1 MVNEKSCTGRNAMT
15 IHIQQLEAPL
25 NREFVD
31 ELINLWND
39 NTLETADCTLDD
51 QDREMI
57 HQQLKQY
64 VQSVY
69 GAVFAVVN
77 EKQKA
82 VGYGLASIKKDL
94 VSGCLCGQIDEV
106 YIAPGYRRN
115 KLGKLVADRMMD
127 WFERHQ
133 VSHVQVSVDID
144 NQSALHF
151 WEGIGFSSEFYLL
164 TH

>member
-1 MVNEKSCTGRNAMT
+1 MT

-25 NREFVD
+25 NREFVA

-57 HQQLKQY
+57 QQQLKQY
-64 VQSVY
+64 VQSAY
-69 GAVFAVVN
+69 GTVFAVVN

-94 VSGCLCGQIDEV
+94 VSNCLNGHIDEV

>member
-1 MVNEKSCTGRNAMT
+1 MT

>member
-1 MVNEKSCTGRNAMT
+1 MT

-25 NREFVD
+25 NPEFVD

>member
-1 MVNEKSCTGRNAMT
+1 MT
-15 IHIQQLEAPL
+15 IHIQQLDAPL
-25 NREFVD
+25 KPEFVA

-39 NTLETADCTLDD
+39 NALETADCTLDD
-51 QDREMI
+51 QDRQMI
-57 HQQLKQY
+57 QQQLKQY
-64 VQSVY
+64 VQSAY

-77 EKQKA
+77 ERQEA

-94 VSGCLCGQIDEV
+94 VSDCLSGHIDEV
-106 YIAPGYRRN
+106 YIAPVYRRN
-115 KLGKLVADRMMD
+115 KLGKLVVDRMMD

-144 NQSALHF
+144 NQSALRF

-164 TH
+164 TQ